1 MQKDTWRQGADF
13 VRAVAYRF
21 FEDRSSQTAGSLTY
35 TTLLSI
41 VPLLTVALALSTA
54 FPVFDQLVDALEE
67 YALDN
72 FLPNAQGLDAL
83 ADQIQSF
90 TEAAGRLTALGLA
103 GLALTSVLLM
113 LTIDESL
120 NRIFRVRRRRP
131 LLQRLLT
138 YWALITLGPV
148 LVGASLSMTSFLL
161 GASLG
166 LLKLGAAAESL
177 LGVLPFVLTWATLTL
192 LYVVVPYRQVR
203 WRDALLGALLGALMF
218 ELAKRG
224 FAFYITRFPTY
235 TLIYGTFATLLIFL
249 VWLYVS
255 WMVVLIGATVTAL
268 LPAFHSISGE
278 LRPVPGREL
287 RDALQVL
294 GVLSRAQADGT
305 VLGLM
310 QIARAARIMPY
321 RAEMILDRCTTLGWA
336 AKAEKDGWLL
346 ARDAKSIQVGD
357 VYRAFVY
364 DADSVGVSNAD
375 LELSLQQFSEEER
388 KA

>member
-1 MQKDTWRQGADF
+1 MRKDTWRQGADF
-13 VRAVAYRF
+13 VRAVAERF

-54 FPVFDQLVDALEE
+54 FPVFDQLVDTLEQYVLE
-67 YALDN
+67 N
-72 FLPNAQGLDAL
+72 FVPDAEGLDAL
-83 ADQIQSF
+83 AEQIQSF
-90 TEAAGRLTALGLA
+90 TEAAGRLTAIGLA

-131 LLQRLLT
+131 MVLRLLT
-138 YWALITLGPV
+138 YWAVITLGPV

-161 GASLG
+161 GASFGWLQ
-166 LLKLGAAAESL
+166 LGAAAEHL
-177 LGVLPFVLTWATLTL
+177 LGVLPFVLTWATLAL
-192 LYVVVPYRQVR
+192 LYIVVPYRHVG
-203 WRDALLGALLGALMF
+203 WRDALIGALLAAVMF
-218 ELAKRG
+218 EMAKRG

-249 VWLYVS
+249 LWLYVS
-255 WMVVLIGATVTAL
+255 WMVVLIGATVTAM
-268 LPAFHSISGE
+268 LPAFSSISRE
-278 LRPVPGREL
+278 LRPLPGREL

-294 GVLSRAQADGT
+294 RALSAAQADGT
-305 VLGLM
+305 VLGLL
-310 QIARAARIMPY
+310 QISRDAGLMPY
-321 RAEMILDRCTTLGWA
+321 RAEMILDRCLALGWV

-375 LELSLQQFSEEER
+375 MELSLQQFSEEQR

>member
-1 MQKDTWRQGADF
+1 MQKDTWRHGADF
-13 VRAVAYRF
+13 ARAVASRF

-54 FPVFDQLVDALEE
+54 FPVFDQLVDTLEE
-67 YALDN
+67 YVLDN
-72 FLPNAQGLDAL
+72 FVPDAEGLDTL
-83 ADQIQSF
+83 AGQIQSF
-90 TEAAGRLTALGLA
+90 TEAAGRLTAIGLA

-131 LLQRLLT
+131 MVLRLLT
-138 YWALITLGPV
+138 YWAVITLGPV

-161 GASLG
+161 GASFG
-166 LLKLGAAAESL
+166 WLKLGAAAEGVL
-177 LGVLPFVLTWATLTL
+177 AVLPFVLTWATLAF
-192 LYVVVPYRQVR
+192 LYLVVPYRHVG
-203 WRDALLGALLGALMF
+203 WRDALLGAVIAALMF
-218 ELAKRG
+218 EIAKRG

-235 TLIYGTFATLLIFL
+235 TLIYGTFATMLIFL
-249 VWLYVS
+249 LWLYVS
-255 WMVVLIGATVTAL
+255 WMVVLIGATITAM
-268 LPAFHSISGE
+268 LPGYYSISGE

-294 GVLSRAQADGT
+294 GVLARAQAEGR
-305 VLGLM
+305 VVGLM
-310 QIARAARIMPY
+310 QIGREAGLLPY
-321 RAEMILDRCTTLGWA
+321 RAEMILDRCSALGWV

-346 ARDAKSIQVGD
+346 ARDANAIQVGD

-375 LELSLQQFSEEER
+375 LQLSLHQFTEEGR

>member
-1 MQKDTWRQGADF
+1 MTKDTWRQGADF

-54 FPVFDQLVDALEE
+54 FPVFDQLVDTLEE
-67 YALDN
+67 YVLEN
-72 FLPNAQGLDAL
+72 FVPDAEGLDAL

-90 TEAAGRLTALGLA
+90 TAAAGRLTAIGLA

-131 LLQRLLT
+131 MVLRLLT
-138 YWALITLGPV
+138 YWAVITLGPV
-148 LVGASLSMTSFLL
+148 LIGASLSMTSFLL
-161 GASLG
+161 GASFGWLQ
-166 LLKLGAAAESL
+166 LGAAAESL
-177 LGVLPFVLTWATLTL
+177 LGVLPFVITWATLAL
-192 LYVVVPYRQVR
+192 LYVVVPYRHVG
-203 WRDALLGALLGALMF
+203 WRDALLGALLAALMF

-235 TLIYGTFATLLIFL
+235 TLIYGTFATMLIFL
-249 VWLYVS
+249 LWLYVS
-255 WMVVLIGATVTAL
+255 WMVVLIGATVTAM
-268 LPAFHSISGE
+268 LPAFSSISGE
-278 LRPVPGREL
+278 LRPAPGREL
-287 RDALQVL
+287 REALQVL
-294 GVLSRAQADGT
+294 RALTRAQAEGT
-305 VLGLM
+305 VPGLL
-310 QIARAARIMPY
+310 QIAREAGLMPY
-321 RAEMILDRCTTLGWA
+321 RAEMILDRCAALGWV

-346 ARDAKSIQVGD
+346 ARDAKAIQVGD

-364 DADSVGVSNAD
+364 DPDSSGVSNAD

>member
-54 FPVFDQLVDALEE
+54 FPVFDQLVDALED

-72 FLPNAQGLDAL
+72 FLPNAQGLEAL

-310 QIARAARIMPY
+310 QIARAAGIMPY

-346 ARDAKSIQVGD
+346 ARDANSIQVGD

-375 LELSLQQFSEEER
+375 LQLSLHQFTEEGR

>member
-54 FPVFDQLVDALEE
+54 FPVFDQLVDALED

-72 FLPNAQGLDAL
+72 FLPNAQGLEAL
-83 ADQIQSF
+83 AEQIQSF

-177 LGVLPFVLTWATLTL
+177 LGVLPFVLTWATLAL

-203 WRDALLGALLGALMF
+203 WRDALLGALLAALMF
-218 ELAKRG
+218 EIAKRG

-321 RAEMILDRCTTLGWA
+321 RAEVILDRCTTLGWA

-364 DADSVGVSNAD
+364 DADTVGVSNAD

>member
-13 VRAVAYRF
+13 SRAVAYRF

-54 FPVFDQLVDALEE
+54 FPVFDQLVDALED

-72 FLPNAQGLDAL
+72 FLPNAQGLEAL
-83 ADQIQSF
+83 AEQIQSF

-177 LGVLPFVLTWATLTL
+177 LGVLPFVLTWATLAL

-203 WRDALLGALLGALMF
+203 WRDALLGALLAALMF
-218 ELAKRG
+218 EIAKRG

-321 RAEMILDRCTTLGWA
+321 RAEVILDRCTTLGWA

-364 DADSVGVSNAD
+364 DADTVGVSNAD